1 MNILQAIILG
11 IVQGATEFIP
21 VSSSAH
27 LVLVPW
33 LLRWPDPGLAFD
45 TVLHLG
51 TLLAIVAVFWRD
63 LMALAAAW
71 LRSITA
77 LLGFV
82 VRTPSKRGGVPASLR
97 RSNSEALTRSLSGSP
112 EARLAW
118 WIILGTIPA
127 ALMGVL
133 WEDRF
138 EALFHSPIRVA
149 ALLLVTGVWLVLA
162 ERLVRKDGQAEDLQ
176 WWQALLV
183 GLAQGCAIAPG
194 ISRSGATIGAGLL
207 LGLRREAATRFSF
220 LLATP
225 IILGTGLLQIKKL
238 LESGGLS
245 ANLAGLALGFLAAFV
260 TGYACI
266 RFLLGYVRNCGLS
279 VFAVYCW
286 LAGLG
291 AVVIHL
297 LR

>member
-21 VSSSAH
+21 VSSSGH

-33 LLRWPDPGLAFD
+33 LLRWPSPGLVFD

-51 TLLAIVAVFWRD
+51 TLLALIAVFWRD
-63 LMALAAAW
+63 LLALAAAW
-71 LRSITA
+71 LRSVITF
-77 LLGFV
+77 LGRV
-82 VRTPSKRGGVPASLR
+82 IRRASSDAPSGD
-97 RSNSEALTRSLSGSP
+97 GSP
-112 EARLAW
+112 QARLAW
-118 WIILGTIPA
+118 WIILATIPA
-127 ALMGVL
+127 ALMGAL
-133 WEDRF
+133 WQDQF
-138 EALFHSPIRVA
+138 EALFDSPIRVA
-149 ALLLVTGVWLVLA
+149 VLLLVTGVWLVLA
-162 ERLVRKDGQAEDLQ
+162 ERLGRKERQAEGLH

-183 GLAQGCAIAPG
+183 GVAQGLAIAPG

-225 IILGTGLLQIKKL
+225 IILGAGLLQIKKL
-238 LESGGLS
+238 LESGVLG
-245 ANLAGLALGFLAAFV
+245 ANLAGLVLGFLAAFV

-266 RFLLGYVRNCGLS
+266 RFLLGYIKNRGLS
-279 VFAVYCW
+279 VFAIYCW
-286 LAGLG
+286 LAGLV
-291 AVVIHL
+291 AVVVHL

>member
-33 LLRWPDPGLAFD
+33 ALGWPNPGLAFD
-45 TVLHLG
+45 TILHMG
-51 TLLAIVAVFWRD
+51 TLLAVVAVFWHD
-63 LMALAAAW
+63 LVTLATAW
-71 LRSITA
+71 LRSVAT
-77 LLGFV
+77 LLASVMCGPES
-82 VRTPSKRGGVPASLR
+82 TPVSDPQQD
-97 RSNSEALTRSLSGSP
+97 SGT

-118 WIILGTIPA
+118 WILLGTMPA
-127 ALMGVL
+127 ALMGAL
-133 WEDRF
+133 WEDQF
-138 EALFHSPIRVA
+138 EALFHSPLYVA
-149 ALLLVTGVWLVLA
+149 VFLLVTGVWLVLA
-162 ERLVRKDGQAEDLQ
+162 ERRGRKEHQAEDLH
-176 WWQALLV
+176 WWQALLIGV
-183 GLAQGCAIAPG
+183 AQGCAIAPG

-225 IILGTGLLQIKKL
+225 IILGAGVLQIKKL
-238 LESGGLS
+238 LEAPGLDAS
-245 ANLAGLALGFLAAFV
+245 LAPLMLGFLAAFV
-260 TGYACI
+260 TGYVCI
-266 RFLLGYVRNCGLS
+266 RFLLGYVRKRSLS

-286 LAGLG
+286 LAG
-291 AVVIHL
+291 AVAIAIYV

>member
-1 MNILQAIILG
+1 MNILEAIVLG

-33 LLRWPDPGLAFD
+33 LLRWSNPGLAFD

-51 TLLAIVAVFWRD
+51 TLLALVAVFWRD
-63 LMALAAAW
+63 LLALATAW
-71 LRSITA
+71 LRSVIA
-77 LLGFV
+77 LSRRV
-82 VRTPSKRGGVPASLR
+82 VR
-97 RSNSEALTRSLSGSP
+97 RSNSEAVSVESSP

-118 WIILGTIPA
+118 WILLATIPA
-127 ALMGVL
+127 ALMGAL
-133 WEDRF
+133 WQDQF
-138 EALFHSPIRVA
+138 EALFNSPIRVA
-149 ALLLVTGVWLVLA
+149 FLLLVTGIWLVLA
-162 ERLVRKDGQAEDLQ
+162 ERLGRQEHQAEDLQ

-183 GLAQGCAIAPG
+183 GLAQGFAIAPG

-207 LGLRREAATRFSF
+207 LGLRREAAARFSF
-220 LLATP
+220 LLAMP
-225 IILGTGLLQIKKL
+225 IILGAGLLQIKKL
-238 LESGGLS
+238 VDSGGLG
-245 ANLAGLALGFLAAFV
+245 ANVTGLVLGFLAAFV

-266 RFLLGYVRNCGLS
+266 RFLLGYVRNRSLS

-286 LAGLG
+286 LAGLV
-291 AVVIHL
+291 AIVVHL